1 MTQLVQI
8 FGTRL
13 RTAGAT
19 RFFQAHPQIAG
30 PSNAFTLAT
39 FVLEGT
45 GVPAGHI
52 ATFGHAF
59 PQGSVAPT
67 DPVLLRRQDTNDPL
81 RTQMNVLTQWPDNSV
96 KTALLAAEMP
106 SVADA
111 ATLATVLRVGEAD
124 PYPGSALDLGTLL
137 TGRTIVVKTW
147 APGDTTTP
155 LWTFNAHAAVGADR
169 WHQGPLAVSTRV
181 TTAVPATAVQNTAGT
196 TGVIESVRLIVDITA
211 HKTGFIEA
219 DVCFSNDRVM
229 HASGGIAR
237 FGYTIEIDGEV
248 LYDQRPATGVARD
261 LLQYSQWIRRVGR
274 NADGSVKIGRGQA
287 REDLFYFRPDFDLL
301 VRSGVQL
308 EWDRSIPLD
317 PSQKTYYLETWPGPL
332 SERHTDPYW
341 SWSLARSAG
350 AVGGRPEIG
359 YRTYAT
365 AVWLR
370 DGDRT
375 AIRLAMRDFE
385 AAATRGMYYYDW
397 DLGRW
402 LNPVDWP
409 KMSLTVHSS
418 SPAGTARADAQ
429 GLPTDQRPTHNETD
443 HITIDHAH
451 HGSFNWTVALL
462 AGRRLAYD
470 GLAARSAWAVM
481 DAQDK
486 ANGSLDANTPNWRT
500 LTPDHTTGHAWV
512 IRPWFPQTRSWAW
525 DLRDI
530 VDCAV
535 ILPDTYEG
543 SHRVFYTRNAE
554 AMFNSIKDV
563 LPTIRNMFPEVL
575 GIPIFHGS
583 NGLHIPGFMY
593 TFILYGVATALRCG
607 IGGPNVVEIGEG
619 IATLRANALTDGGV
633 PYRNAMTG
641 SDLQFRG
648 STVGPANA
656 QSWADV
662 WAKSTASTAE
672 GGLGLVAVPADW
684 SVGTQEGDWQ
694 RNVLSACAFIRD
706 VPGLS
711 MGLRAKFARALTL
724 LRSERQMVNDHP
736 RLQPTNMVGS
746 FFMSNSVTADGI
758 TWGWSEAPVI
768 VPGQSFSIEGDAPA
782 GSIVGIVRF
791 TGPVPRNSEPGLT
804 PATQAWEIVAQPAGN
819 PFTIDMGGVIRLAGN
834 PPAAGTS
841 QVTVRART
849 YEANGTT
856 PILSASVDVNVVTT
870 AVPAQI
876 VSVTPASPQDVLEG
890 AAVGTVIYT
899 VAVRGNAPITPSIT
913 SGNTTLFEFV
923 AAGGNQ
929 FVLRTKA
936 ALTGGI
942 GTYPLTLRV
951 ENAHGSHT
959 ANVTIGVVTNA
970 DPAIITSGQTVTMFE
985 SLTAG
990 QEAEQTIAYTGD
1002 PPTSATITAGDGG
1015 VLASP
1020 LTIDG
1025 ANVRLFSSAAIRR
1038 RDTAQLAPTV
1048 QMFNAANAA
1057 NPSSATVTVSIAHPW
1072 VHRTTA
1078 PSLTYIGAWSMARR
1092 LVTTYTGPL
1101 IRIRRASDNTEQDI
1115 GFVES
1120 GGHHVLD
1127 EAAVT
1132 GFVGSSDWFIRTI
1145 YDQSLEGAH
1154 MEQPTA
1160 TLQPIGGT
1168 AGGFNRIGTNNRAGA
1183 QFGSSRRI
1191 GYTFGT
1197 LPVNNVFGVL
1207 LAGRTGTSITGGQRF
1222 MSMGSNP
1229 AFNFVLQ
1236 DDGKP
1241 RFDYGNGGFLHSG
1254 ALTANQSFVLYGRFL
1269 GQSGSSERFRVGFTG
1284 QPVQNGGGGNNQL
1297 ATSNQEIRL
1306 GVNSANGSSY
1316 AGRLS
1321 ELVLIRD
1328 ITAGAEESGLY
1339 AAAGDF
1345 FGA

>member
-30 PSNAFTLAT
+30 PSNAVTLAT

-45 GVPAGHI
+45 GVPSGHI

-59 PQGSVAPT
+59 PQGAVAPD

-81 RTQMNVLTQWPDNSV
+81 RTQMNVLRLWPDSSV
-96 KTALLAAEMP
+96 MTALLAAEMP
-106 SVADA
+106 SVADT
-111 ATLATVLRVGEAD
+111 ATLATVLRVGEAHPD
-124 PYPGSALDLGTLL
+124 PGSALNLDTLL
-137 TGRTIVVKTW
+137 SGRTVVVKTW
-147 APGDTTTP
+147 APGNTTTP
-155 LWTFNAHAAVGADR
+155 LWTFNAHAAIGEDR

-181 TTAVPATAVQNTAGT
+181 TTAVPSSAVQNTSGS
-196 TGVIESVRLIVDITA
+196 TGVITSVRLIVDITA
-211 HKTGFIEA
+211 HRTGFIEA

-229 HASGGIAR
+229 HSGGGIAR

-248 LYDQRPATGVARD
+248 LYDQRPSSGAARD

-274 NADGSVKIGRGQA
+274 NADGSIKTGRGQA

-301 VRSGVQL
+301 VKSGVQL

-317 PSQKTYYLETWPGPL
+317 AGQKTYYLETWPGPL
-332 SERHTDPYW
+332 NERHTDPYW
-341 SWSLARSAG
+341 PWSLARNAG

-359 YRTYAT
+359 YRTYAS

-375 AIRLAMRDFE
+375 AIRIAMRDFE
-385 AAATRGMYYYDW
+385 AASTRGMYYYDW

-429 GLPTDQRPTHNETD
+429 GLPSDQRPTHNETD

-451 HGSFNWTVALL
+451 HGSHNWTVALL

-470 GLAARSAWAVM
+470 GLAARSCWAVM

-486 ANGSLDANTPNWRT
+486 ANGALDGGPNWRT
-500 LTPDHTTGHAWV
+500 LTPDHTTGRAWV
-512 IRPWFPQTRSWAW
+512 VRPWFPQTRSWAW

-535 ILPDTYEG
+535 ILPDNYEG
-543 SHRVFYTRNAE
+543 AHRVFYTRNAE

-563 LPTIRNMFPEVL
+563 LPAIRNMFPEVL
-575 GIPIFHGS
+575 GIPIFHGT

-607 IGGPNVVEIGEG
+607 IGGENAVEIAEG

-648 STVGPANA
+648 STVGPTNA

-662 WAKSTASTAE
+662 WAKSTAGPAN
-672 GGLGLVAVPADW
+672 GGLNLVAVPEDW

-694 RNVLSACAFIRD
+694 RNVLSACAFIRS

-711 MGLRAKFARALTL
+711 MDLRAKFARSLTL
-724 LRSERQMVNDHP
+724 LRSERQRVNDHP
-736 RLQPTNMVGS
+736 RLQPTNMVGA
-746 FFMSNSVTADGI
+746 FFMSNSVTAEGI
-758 TWGWSEAPVI
+758 TWGWSEAPTI
-768 VPGQSFSIEGDAPA
+768 VPGQVFEIAGDAPA

-804 PATQAWEIVAQPAGN
+804 PATQAWEITAQPGGN
-819 PFTIDMGGVIRLAGN
+819 PFTIDMGGVIRLVGS

-856 PILSASVDVNVVTT
+856 PLISAPVAVSVVTT

-876 VSVTPASPQDVLEG
+876 IDLAPPSPQDVLEG
-890 AAVGTVIYT
+890 AALGTVLYT
-899 VAVRGNAPITPSIT
+899 VTVRGNAPITPSIT

-923 AAGGNQ
+923 ASSGNQ
-929 FVLRTKA
+929 FVLRTKT

-951 ENAHGSHT
+951 ANAHGFDTRSV
-959 ANVTIGVVTNA
+959 AVGVVANA
-970 DPAIITSGQTVTMFE
+970 NPAILAAAQTVTMFE
-985 SLTAG
+985 TAGAG
-990 QEAEQTIAYTGD
+990 QEAEQPIAYSGD
-1002 PPTSATITAGDGG
+1002 RPTSATITAGDGG

-1020 LTIDG
+1020 LTVQDG
-1025 ANVRLFSSAAIRR
+1025 VVKLFSSAPIRR
-1038 RDTAQLAPTV
+1038 RDMPRLTPTV
-1048 QMFNAANAA
+1048 QMFNAANAS
-1057 NPSSATVTVSIAHPW
+1057 NPSSGVITVDIAHPW
-1072 VHRTTA
+1072 VHRSTA
-1078 PSLTYIGAWSMARR
+1078 PSLIYIGVWSIARR
-1092 LVTTYTGPL
+1092 LVTTYAGPL
-1101 IRIRRASDNTEQDI
+1101 IRIRRASDNTERDI
-1115 GFVES
+1115 GFTAS

-1127 EAAVT
+1127 ESAVT
-1132 GFVGSSDWFIRTI
+1132 SFVGSSDWFIRTI
-1145 YDQSLEGAH
+1145 YDQSLEGGH
-1154 MEQPTA
+1154 LEQPTA
-1160 TLQPIGGT
+1160 SLQPIGGT
-1168 AGGFNRIGTNNRAGA
+1168 AGGFNRIGSNNRTGA

-1197 LPVNNVFGVL
+1197 LPVDNVFGVL

-1254 ALTANQSFVLYGRFL
+1254 ALTTNQSFVLYGRFL

-1284 QPVQNGGGGNNQL
+1284 QPVQNGGGGNSQL

-1306 GVNSANGSSY
+1306 GVNSANGGSY